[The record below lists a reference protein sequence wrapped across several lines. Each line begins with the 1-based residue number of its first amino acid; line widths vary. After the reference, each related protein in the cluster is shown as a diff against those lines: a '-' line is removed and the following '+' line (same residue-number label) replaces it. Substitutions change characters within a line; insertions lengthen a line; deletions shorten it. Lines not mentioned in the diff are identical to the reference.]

1 LVLNFESFLNLE
13 NLDMKKTLVAIA
25 AFGAL
30 VSVAHAQSSMVIYGV
45 LDAGIRND
53 SNVAKSAT
61 GAAQSLTQFNN
72 GALNTSRFGIKGTQ
86 DIAEGMKANFK
97 LESGLRPGNGAS
109 SSATNLF
116 DRTASV
122 GLQNSLGS
130 LDFGRVTTFAY
141 DTTASY
147 TIDPLGLEMTNNN
160 QLTGAKAININPLGT
175 AIGSGFFTSRRDN
188 SLKYLGTFGPVSAGF
203 AYSLGNVAGNSS
215 AGSST
220 QLMAKYSASGLNL
233 AATTDSLQD
242 ATSLKQTLST
252 FGGNYTISG
261 VKLTAGTV
269 QLTTPA
275 NYTAVAGVLSGST
288 YASPATN
295 LVGGVATLETKMT
308 VNDIGLTYQLTTD
321 VNLAVAYYTAKVEQ
335 GSNSNTFNTY
345 AARVRY
351 AVGKTTDIYG
361 EVDSTKASGL
371 VESKSAAAN
380 LTNSGFTLGLQH
392 RF

>member
-1 LVLNFESFLNLE
+1 
-13 NLDMKKTLVAIA
+13 MKKTLVAIA
-25 AFGAL
+25 ALASL
-30 VSVAHAQSSMVIYGV
+30 VSVAQAQSSMVLYGV
-45 LDAGIRND
+45 LDAGVRND
-53 SNVAKSAT
+53 SNVAKAST

-72 GALNTSRFGIKGTQ
+72 GALNTSRFGIRGTQ
-86 DIAEGMKANFK
+86 DVADGIKANFK

-109 SSATNLF
+109 SNATNLF

-130 LDFGRVTTFAY
+130 LDLGRVTTFAY

-160 QLTGAKAININPLGT
+160 QLAGVKAININPLGT

-188 SLKYLGTFGPVSAGF
+188 SMKYMGTFGPVSAGF
-203 AYSLGNVAGNSS
+203 AYSFGNVSGNST
-215 AGSST
+215 AGSSA
-220 QLMAKYSASGLNL
+220 QVMAKYSANGLNL
-233 AATTDSLQD
+233 AATTDSLTD
-242 ATSLKQTLST
+242 ATSLKQTLTT

-269 QLTTPA
+269 QLKTPA
-275 NYTAVAGVLSGST
+275 GYTAVAGVLSGST
-288 YASPATN
+288 YAGPSTF
-295 LVGGVATLETKMT
+295 LVGAAATAETKMS
-308 VNDIGLTYQLTTD
+308 VNDIGLTYQVTSD
-321 VNLAVAYYTAKVEQ
+321 VNLAVAYYTAKFEQ
-335 GSNSNTFNTY
+335 NALSNTFNTY

-361 EVDSTKASGL
+361 EVDNTKATGMD
-371 VESKSAAAN
+371 VSKSAAAS
-380 LTNSGFTLGLQH
+380 LSNSGYTIGLQH

>member
-1 LVLNFESFLNLE
+1 LE
-13 NLDMKKTLVAIA
+13 NFDMKKTLVAIA
-25 AFGAL
+25 ALASL
-30 VSVAHAQSSMVIYGV
+30 VSVAQAQSSMVLYGV

-53 SNVAKSAT
+53 SNVAKAST

-72 GALNTSRFGIKGTQ
+72 GALNTSRFGIRGTQ
-86 DIAEGMKANFK
+86 DVADGIKANFK
-97 LESGLRPGNGAS
+97 LESGLKPGNGAS
-109 SSATNLF
+109 SNATNLF

-130 LDFGRVTTFAY
+130 LDLGRVTTFAY

-160 QLTGAKAININPLGT
+160 QVAGVKAINVNPLGT

-188 SLKYLGTFGPVSAGF
+188 SMKYMGTFGPVSAGF
-203 AYSLGNVAGNSS
+203 AYSFGNVSGNST
-215 AGSST
+215 AGSSA
-220 QLMAKYSASGLNL
+220 QVMAKYSANGLNL
-233 AATTDSLQD
+233 AATTDSLTD
-242 ATSLKQTLST
+242 ATSLKQTLTT

-269 QLTTPA
+269 QLKTPA
-275 NYTAVAGVLSGST
+275 GYTAVAGVLSGST
-288 YASPATN
+288 YAGPSTF
-295 LVGGVATLETKMT
+295 LVGAAATAETKMS
-308 VNDIGLTYQLTTD
+308 VNDIGLTYQVTSD
-321 VNLAVAYYTAKVEQ
+321 VNLAVAYYTAKFEQ
-335 GSNSNTFNTY
+335 NALSNTFNTY

-361 EVDSTKASGL
+361 EVDNTKATGMD
-371 VESKSAAAN
+371 VSKSAAAS
-380 LTNSGFTLGLQH
+380 LSNSGYTIGLQH

>member
-1 LVLNFESFLNLE
+1 
-13 NLDMKKTLVAIA
+13 MKKTLVAIA
-25 AFGAL
+25 ALASL
-30 VSVAHAQSSMVIYGV
+30 VSVAQAQSSMVLYGV

-53 SNVAKSAT
+53 SNVAKAST

-72 GALNTSRFGIKGTQ
+72 GALNTSRFGIRGTQ
-86 DIAEGMKANFK
+86 DVADGIKANFK
-97 LESGLRPGNGAS
+97 LESGLKPGNGAS
-109 SSATNLF
+109 SNATNLF

-130 LDFGRVTTFAY
+130 LDLGRVTTFAY

-160 QLTGAKAININPLGT
+160 QVAGVKAINVNPLGT

-188 SLKYLGTFGPVSAGF
+188 SMKYMGTFGPVSAGF
-203 AYSLGNVAGNSS
+203 AYSFGNVSGNST
-215 AGSST
+215 AGSSA
-220 QLMAKYSASGLNL
+220 QVMAKYSANGLNL
-233 AATTDSLQD
+233 AATTDSLTD
-242 ATSLKQTLST
+242 ATSLKQTLTT

-269 QLTTPA
+269 QLKTPA
-275 NYTAVAGVLSGST
+275 GYTAVAGVLSGST
-288 YASPATN
+288 YAGPSTF
-295 LVGGVATLETKMT
+295 LVGAAATAETKMS
-308 VNDIGLTYQLTTD
+308 VNDIGLTYQVTSD
-321 VNLAVAYYTAKVEQ
+321 VNLAVAYYTAKFEQ
-335 GSNSNTFNTY
+335 NALSNTFNTY

-361 EVDSTKASGL
+361 EVDNTKATGMD
-371 VESKSAAAN
+371 VSKSAAAS
-380 LTNSGFTLGLQH
+380 LSNSGYTIGLQH

>member
-1 LVLNFESFLNLE
+1 
-13 NLDMKKTLVAIA
+13 MKKTLVAIA
-25 AFGAL
+25 ALASL
-30 VSVAHAQSSMVIYGV
+30 VSVAQAQSSMVLYGV
-45 LDAGIRND
+45 LDAGVRND
-53 SNVAKSAT
+53 SNVAKAST

-72 GALNTSRFGIKGTQ
+72 GALNTSRFGIRGTQ
-86 DIAEGMKANFK
+86 DVAVGIKANFK

-109 SSATNLF
+109 SNATNLF

-130 LDFGRVTTFAY
+130 LDLGRVTTFAY

-160 QLTGAKAININPLGT
+160 QLAGVKAININPLGT

-188 SLKYLGTFGPVSAGF
+188 SMKYMGTFGPVSAGF
-203 AYSLGNVAGNSS
+203 AYSFGNVSGNST
-215 AGSST
+215 AGSSA
-220 QLMAKYSASGLNL
+220 QVMAKYSANGLNL
-233 AATTDSLQD
+233 AATTDSLTD
-242 ATSLKQTLST
+242 ATSLKQTLTT

-269 QLTTPA
+269 QLKTPA
-275 NYTAVAGVLSGST
+275 GYTAVAGVLSGST
-288 YASPATN
+288 YAGPSTF
-295 LVGGVATLETKMT
+295 LVGAAATAETKMS
-308 VNDIGLTYQLTTD
+308 VNDIGLTYQVTSD
-321 VNLAVAYYTAKVEQ
+321 VNLAVAYYTAKFEQ
-335 GSNSNTFNTY
+335 NALSNTFNTY

-361 EVDSTKASGL
+361 EVDNTKATGMD
-371 VESKSAAAN
+371 VSKSAAAS
-380 LTNSGFTLGLQH
+380 LSNSGYTIGLQH

>member
-1 LVLNFESFLNLE
+1 
-13 NLDMKKTLVAIA
+13 MKKTLVAIA
-25 AFGAL
+25 ALASL
-30 VSVAHAQSSMVIYGV
+30 VSVAQAQSSMVLYGV
-45 LDAGIRND
+45 LDAGVRND
-53 SNVAKSAT
+53 SNVAKAST

-72 GALNTSRFGIKGTQ
+72 GALNTSRFGIRGTQ
-86 DIAEGMKANFK
+86 DVADGIKANFK

-109 SSATNLF
+109 SNATNLF

-130 LDFGRVTTFAY
+130 LDLGRVTTFAY

-160 QLTGAKAININPLGT
+160 QVAGVKAININPLGT

-188 SLKYLGTFGPVSAGF
+188 SMKYMGTFGPVSAGF
-203 AYSLGNVAGNSS
+203 AYSFGNVSGNST
-215 AGSST
+215 AGSSA
-220 QLMAKYSASGLNL
+220 QVMAKYSANGLNL
-233 AATTDSLQD
+233 AATTDSLTD
-242 ATSLKQTLST
+242 ATSLKQTLTT

-269 QLTTPA
+269 QLKTPA
-275 NYTAVAGVLSGST
+275 GYTAVAGVLSGST
-288 YASPATN
+288 YAGPSTF
-295 LVGGVATLETKMT
+295 LVGAAATAETKMS
-308 VNDIGLTYQLTTD
+308 VNDIGLTYQVTSD
-321 VNLAVAYYTAKVEQ
+321 VNLAVAYYTAKFEQ
-335 GSNSNTFNTY
+335 NALSNTFNTY

-361 EVDSTKASGL
+361 EVDNTKATGMD
-371 VESKSAAAN
+371 VSKSAAAS
-380 LTNSGFTLGLQH
+380 LSNSGYTIGLQH

>member
-1 LVLNFESFLNLE
+1 
-13 NLDMKKTLVAIA
+13 MKKTLVAIA
-25 AFGAL
+25 ALASL
-30 VSVAHAQSSMVIYGV
+30 VSVAQAQSSMVLYGV
-45 LDAGIRND
+45 LDAGVRND
-53 SNVAKSAT
+53 SNVAKAST

-72 GALNTSRFGIKGTQ
+72 GALNTSRFGIRGTQ
-86 DIAEGMKANFK
+86 DVADGIKANFK

-109 SSATNLF
+109 SNATNLF

-130 LDFGRVTTFAY
+130 LDLGRVTTFAY

-160 QLTGAKAININPLGT
+160 QVAGVKAININPLGT

-188 SLKYLGTFGPVSAGF
+188 SMKYMGTFGPVSAGF
-203 AYSLGNVAGNSS
+203 AYSFGNVSGNST
-215 AGSST
+215 AGSSA
-220 QLMAKYSASGLNL
+220 QVMAKYSADGLNL
-233 AATTDSLQD
+233 AATTDSLTD
-242 ATSLKQTLST
+242 ATSLKQTLTT

-269 QLTTPA
+269 QLKTPA
-275 NYTAVAGVLSGST
+275 GYTAVAGVLSGST
-288 YASPATN
+288 YAGPSTF
-295 LVGGVATLETKMT
+295 LVGAAATAETKMS
-308 VNDIGLTYQLTTD
+308 VNDIGLTYQVTSD
-321 VNLAVAYYTAKVEQ
+321 VNLAVAYYTAKFEQ
-335 GSNSNTFNTY
+335 NALSNTFNTY

-361 EVDSTKASGL
+361 EVDNTKATGMD
-371 VESKSAAAN
+371 VSKSAAAS
-380 LTNSGFTLGLQH
+380 LSNSGYTIGLQH

>member
-25 AFGAL
+25 ALGAL

-61 GAAQSLTQFNN
+61 GAVQSLTQFNN
-72 GALNTSRFGIKGTQ
+72 GALNTSRFGIRGAQ
-86 DIAEGMKANFK
+86 DIAEGIKANFK
-97 LESGLRPGNGAS
+97 LESGLKPGSGAS
-109 SSATNLF
+109 SNSTNLF

-130 LDFGRVTTFAY
+130 LDLGRVTTFAY

-160 QLTGAKAININPLGT
+160 QLAGVKAININPLGT

-188 SLKYLGTFGPVSAGF
+188 SMKYMGTFGPISAGF
-203 AYSLGNVAGNSS
+203 AYSFGNVSGNSS

-220 QLMAKYSASGLNL
+220 QVMAKYSASGLNL
-233 AATTDSLQD
+233 AASTDSLQD

-252 FGGNYTISG
+252 FGGNYTIAG
-261 VKLTAGTV
+261 IKLTAGTV
-269 QLTTPA
+269 QLKTPA

-288 YASPATN
+288 YAGPSGY
-295 LVGGVATLETKMT
+295 LVGGVTGNETKLS
-308 VNDIGLTYQLTTD
+308 VNDIGLTYQVTTD
-321 VNLAVAYYTAKVEQ
+321 INLAVAYYTAKFEQ
-335 GSNSNTFNTY
+335 GSTSNTFNTY

-361 EVDSTKASGL
+361 EVDNTKASGMD
-371 VESKSAAAN
+371 VSKSAAAS
-380 LTNSGFTLGLQH
+380 LSNSGFTLGLQH

>member
-1 LVLNFESFLNLE
+1 
-13 NLDMKKTLVAIA
+13 MKKTLVAIA
-25 AFGAL
+25 ALASL
-30 VSVAHAQSSMVIYGV
+30 VSVAQAQSSMVLYGV
-45 LDAGIRND
+45 LDAGVRND
-53 SNVAKSAT
+53 SNVAKAST

-72 GALNTSRFGIKGTQ
+72 GALNTSRFGIRGTQ
-86 DIAEGMKANFK
+86 DVADGIKANFK

-109 SSATNLF
+109 SNATNLF

-130 LDFGRVTTFAY
+130 LDLGRVTTFAY

-160 QLTGAKAININPLGT
+160 QLAGVKAININPLGT

-188 SLKYLGTFGPVSAGF
+188 SMKYMGTFGPVSAGF
-203 AYSLGNVAGNSS
+203 AYSFGNVSGNST
-215 AGSST
+215 AGSSA
-220 QLMAKYSASGLNL
+220 QVMAKYSANGLNL
-233 AATTDSLQD
+233 AATTDSLTD
-242 ATSLKQTLST
+242 ATSLKQTLTT

-269 QLTTPA
+269 QLKTPA
-275 NYTAVAGVLSGST
+275 GYTAVAGVLSGST
-288 YASPATN
+288 YAGPSTF
-295 LVGGVATLETKMT
+295 LVGAAATAETKMS
-308 VNDIGLTYQLTTD
+308 VNDIGLTYQVTSD
-321 VNLAVAYYTAKVEQ
+321 VNLAVAYYTAKFEQ
-335 GSNSNTFNTY
+335 KALSNTFNTY

-361 EVDSTKASGL
+361 EVDNTKATGMD
-371 VESKSAAAN
+371 VSKSAAAS
-380 LTNSGFTLGLQH
+380 LSNSGYTIGLQH